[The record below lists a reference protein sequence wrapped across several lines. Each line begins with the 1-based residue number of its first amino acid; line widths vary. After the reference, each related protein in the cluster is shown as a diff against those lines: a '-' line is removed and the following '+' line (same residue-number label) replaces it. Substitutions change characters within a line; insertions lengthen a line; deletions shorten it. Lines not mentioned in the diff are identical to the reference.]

1 MHIKR
6 ATVEDVPRISA
17 LICSLSTLYI
27 LSPDTEG
34 AEPYL
39 ESINEPAIR
48 GYIIANNFRYLV
60 AESEGQLI
68 GVIALRDNTHIYHM
82 FIAEAF
88 QGKGIGRELWETVKA
103 EAMEAGNV
111 GRFTVNSSLNA
122 VPVYERLGFVPV
134 GQRVEENGVTFQPM
148 LLIEDK

>member
-6 ATVEDVPRISA
+6 ASVKDVPQISA
-17 LICSLSTLYI
+17 LIRGLSTLYI

-39 ESINEPAIR
+39 ESISEPAIR
-48 GYIIANNFRYLV
+48 GYVSANNFRYLV
-60 AESEGQLI
+60 VESEGQLI
-68 GVIALRDNTHIYHM
+68 GVIALRDNTHLYHM
-82 FIAEAF
+82 FIAEEF
-88 QGKGIGRELWETVKA
+88 QGQGMGHKLWETVKA
-103 EAMEAGNV
+103 EAMQEGNI

-134 GQRVEENGVTFQPM
+134 GNKVEENGVTFQPM
-148 LLIEDK
+148 LLVEDK